1 MLSTELNV
9 QECDATDD
17 DSNIIAGSIKIKKI
31 ITDVRS
37 DSRLTIHDKTNRHD
51 KKIY

>member
-17 DSNIIAGSIKIKKI
+17 DSNIIAGSIKIKKKI

-37 DSRLTIHDKTNRHD
+37 DS
-51 KKIY
+51 